1 MGKIALILLC
11 VILFTQLVLIRLI
24 YQSHYYHI
32 SALPP
37 LFGTTECCC
46 LSHCRFI
53 YCKVII
59 DNGISSSK
67 NTALLTNS
75 SQRLQ
80 EAILNIPRGITRL
93 IDMLMDRELQVI
105 RNEALLLLIVIFEG
119 AFEKILSIIRGEG
132 NSDGGVVVQQIVDI
146 GKTLPLFMEL
156 QTLGDRM

>member
-1 MGKIALILLC
+1 MYYTLQLL
-11 VILFTQLVLIRLI
+11 
-24 YQSHYYHI
+24 
-32 SALPP
+32 
-37 LFGTTECCC
+37 
-46 LSHCRFI
+46 
-53 YCKVII
+53 
-59 DNGISSSK
+59 
-67 NTALLTNS
+67 TALLTNS

-93 IDMLMDRELQVI
+93 MDMLMDREDIQK
-105 RNEALLLLIVIFEG
+105 IVIFEG